1 MSEKPKPVNISNS
14 NLSNTNST
22 KLGTQL
28 NTVQMEKSDIDKQF
42 LERTN
47 VKAILNNL
55 LESLY
60 HHQPED
66 PLNYICN

>member
-1 MSEKPKPVNISNS
+1 MTEKATKSTN
-14 NLSNTNST
+14 NTNNKVS
-22 KLGTQL
+22 TQL
-28 NTVQMEKSDIDKQF
+28 NSIQTEKSEIDKQF

-47 VKAILNNL
+47 VKNILNNL

-60 HHQPED
+60 HHQPDD

>member
-1 MSEKPKPVNISNS
+1 MTEKAKSSTNI
-14 NLSNTNST
+14 NT
-22 KLGTQL
+22 KVATQL
-28 NTVQMEKSDIDKQF
+28 NPIQNEKSEIDKQF

-47 VKAILNNL
+47 VKSILNNL

>member
-1 MSEKPKPVNISNS
+1 MTEKATKSTN
-14 NLSNTNST
+14 NTNNKVS
-22 KLGTQL
+22 TQL
-28 NTVQMEKSDIDKQF
+28 NSIQTEKSEIDKQF

-47 VKAILNNL
+47 VKNILNNL

>member
-1 MSEKPKPVNISNS
+1 MTEKAKSSTNI
-14 NLSNTNST
+14 NTKVT
-22 KLGTQL
+22 TQL
-28 NTVQMEKSDIDKQF
+28 NPIQNEKSEIDKQF

-47 VKAILNNL
+47 VKSILNNL

>member
-1 MSEKPKPVNISNS
+1 MTEKAK
-14 NLSNTNST
+14 SNTNINT
-22 KLGTQL
+22 KVTTQL
-28 NTVQMEKSDIDKQF
+28 NPIQNEKSEIDKQF

-47 VKAILNNL
+47 VKSILNNL

>member
-1 MSEKPKPVNISNS
+1 MTEKAKSNS
-14 NLSNTNST
+14 NINTKVT
-22 KLGTQL
+22 TQL
-28 NTVQMEKSDIDKQF
+28 NPIQNEKSEIDKQF

-47 VKAILNNL
+47 VKSMLNNL

>member
-1 MSEKPKPVNISNS
+1 MTEKSKSTNS
-14 NLSNTNST
+14 NTSSNNTNNN
-22 KLGTQL
+22 KLAAQL
-28 NTVQMEKSDIDKQF
+28 NPVQAEKSDIDKQF

>member
-1 MSEKPKPVNISNS
+1 MTEKATKST
-14 NLSNTNST
+14 SNTNNKVS
-22 KLGTQL
+22 TQL
-28 NTVQMEKSDIDKQF
+28 NSIQTEKSEIDKQF

-47 VKAILNNL
+47 VKNMLNNL